1 MSLGTIITVN
11 EDGEIIEETTSVI
24 EDGATTYVRNGNHY
38 EKVTNFLER

>member
-24 EDGATTYVRNGNHY
+24 EDGATTYVRNGNRY
-38 EKVTNFLER
+38 EKGWETR